1 MQKEKTHTGRTNKD
15 CSERRQAAKEKK
27 RKKKKKKKKKPIES
41 LEIIMNQ
48 ATVYGD
54 ENLADQMTVHE
65 FRGIYNG

>member
-27 RKKKKKKKKKPIES
+27 EKKKPIES

>member
-27 RKKKKKKKKKPIES
+27 RKKKKKPIES